1 MISRLMNKRFAERNP
16 AVLGVVGAVLLALIV
31 VGSLS
36 AARIKGVLTEREY
49 HARFTEA
56 AGLRPGDDV
65 RVAGLTL
72 GTVSSLTI
80 EDDQVEVAF
89 RLDKDVRLG
98 SDTQAEIKSATVLG
112 RKFLQI
118 TPKGD
123 GELGSATIPVART
136 RAPFDLQSQLEGLG
150 GEVQP
155 LKKAQL
161 ARALDTVSD
170 TFADTPDDVRAALEG
185 VRRGARVI
193 ASRDGALLDLLRSAS
208 QVSGILATRSGDLTT
223 LVRDANDLLAE
234 LTARRT
240 ALRAVLINANALLGQ
255 LRALAEEND
264 QQIGPALDQLARVSD
279 LLKRNRA
286 NLTATI
292 EGLRN
297 YTGSLGEAVNGG
309 PWFYGYIANLVP
321 SNMAQQTVD
330 SILSQ
335 TPTVGGSS

>member
-1 MISRLMNKRFAERNP
+1 MIARLMTKRFAERNP
-16 AVLGVVGAVLLALIV
+16 VIIGVIGAVALALIV

-36 AARIKGVLTEREY
+36 AARIKGALTEREY

-56 AGLRPGDDV
+56 GGLRPGDDV
-65 RVAGLTL
+65 RVAGLSL
-72 GTVSSLTI
+72 GTVSSLRI

-89 RLDKDVRLG
+89 SLDKDVRLG

-118 TPKGD
+118 TPRGD
-123 GELGSATIPVART
+123 GELEGVIPTTRT

-155 LKKAQL
+155 LRKAQL
-161 ARALDTVSD
+161 ARALDTVSA

-185 VRRGARVI
+185 VRRGAKVV
-193 ASRDGALLDLLRSAS
+193 ASRDSALLDLLRSAA

-255 LRALAEEND
+255 LRALAQEND
-264 QQIGPALDQLARVSD
+264 EQIGPALDQLARVSD
-279 LLKRNRA
+279 LLQRNRA

-297 YTGSLGEAVNGG
+297 YVGSLGEAVNGG